1 MAIIVGLI
9 CSILITYRVR
19 VLNRIAQ
26 FYIELSRNTPL
37 LIQLFFLYYGL
48 PKLGI
53 KIDGFAC
60 GVIGLTFLGGSY
72 MAEAFRAGL
81 QSVAKGQIDSAK
93 VLVYNRL
100 KFLDMSFSLKRL
112 PFQFRQ

>member
-1 MAIIVGLI
+1 
-9 CSILITYRVR
+9 
-19 VLNRIAQ
+19 
-26 FYIELSRNTPL
+26 
-37 LIQLFFLYYGL
+37 
-48 PKLGI
+48 
-53 KIDGFAC
+53 
-60 GVIGLTFLGGSY
+60 

>member
-1 MAIIVGLI
+1 MCCRNFSGNFDTLKISIISIILAIIVGLI

-26 FYIELSRNTPL
+26 FYIELSPEIPL
-37 LIQLFFLYYGL
+37 INSTVLLYYGL

-60 GVIGLTFLGGSY
+60 GVIGLTS
-72 MAEAFRAGL
+72 
-81 QSVAKGQIDSAK
+81 
-93 VLVYNRL
+93 
-100 KFLDMSFSLKRL
+100 
-112 PFQFRQ
+112 